1 MSKSRLLVTLT
12 ITALIAGCAS
22 SDRHHRNMGGKTAAD
37 INVHAI
43 DATTDQEIVELQAR
57 AGVSG
62 TTSVP
67 STVHWKTDD
76 PGATLNIQ
84 FDPGQQCVVELMCA
98 KNECS
103 AKTNVDYHG
112 SAPLRCHYRTVVG
125 AVAHDPVIIIDNC
138 CP

>member
-1 MSKSRLLVTLT
+1 MSKSRLLMSLA
-12 ITALIAGCAS
+12 IALLVIGCKS
-22 SDRHHRNMGGKTAAD
+22 SDRHHNMNGKTSAN

-57 AGVSG
+57 AGEGVAS
-62 TTSVP
+62 P
-67 STVHWKTDD
+67 IHWKTDD

-84 FDPGQQCVVELMCA
+84 FDAGQQCVVDLACSGSQ
-98 KNECS
+98 CS
-103 AKTNVDYHG
+103 AKTNVDYRG

-125 AVAHDPVIIIDNC
+125 TVAHDPVIIIDNC